1 MVEAGVPAKGPE
13 MHMSHSQIRM
23 INPRM
28 PCCARLLTLSA
39 EPDYFASRHLAE
51 GGEVMQADLVQWR
64 RLHNVTALGHLVE
77 HTGSD
82 DNVAH

>member
-1 MVEAGVPAKGPE
+1 MPAKGPG
-13 MHMSHSQIRM
+13 MHMAHSQACEITIM
-23 INPRM
+23 NHRM

-39 EPDYFASRHLAE
+39 EPDHFASRHLAE
-51 GGEVMQADLVQWR
+51 GGEVMQAHLVQWR